1 MMPQQLETSIREM
14 CTDAM
19 SQAVVA
25 LAEKYNFDVEEANR
39 HLSLCNVKIAHKRGP
54 SPKTVDEKPKVKG
67 SPDKPK
73 RGKTGYLL
81 YADEVRD
88 EVKAKL
94 LSELDDGE
102 KLKPQDII
110 KAIAARW
117 KEESDETKESWK
129 EKAKTPVTS
138 EDEAPPEI
146 TTETPEEKPK
156 PVAEK
161 PKEKSKEKSKEKP
174 KAKSKAKSKKDEDLE
189 SESDESD

>member
-1 MMPQQLETSIREM
+1 MMPQQLESAIREM
-14 CTDAM
+14 CSDAM
-19 SQAVVA
+19 SQAVAA
-25 LAEKYNFDVEEANR
+25 LAEKYNFDAEEANR
-39 HLSLCNVKIAHKRGP
+39 HLSLSNVKIARKRGP
-54 SPKTVDEKPKVKG
+54 SPKTVDEKPKAKG

-81 YADEVRD
+81 YADEVRLQ
-88 EVKAKL
+88 VKAKME
-94 LSELDDGE
+94 SELEDGE

-129 EKAKTPVTS
+129 EKAKTPVSS

-146 TTETPEEKPK
+146 TTETPKEKPK
-156 PVAEK
+156 PVPEK
-161 PKEKSKEKSKEKP
+161 PKEKPKE
-174 KAKSKAKSKKDEDLE
+174 KSKAKSKKDEDLE